1 MKSKKA
7 REGGGQ
13 ERFLAEPREG
23 SSWRSRELKWESTM
37 EGSGEVGALDL
48 QKEKGHP
55 FISDEFP
62 QGIHHPK
69 PQD

>member
-1 MKSKKA
+1 
-7 REGGGQ
+7 
-13 ERFLAEPREG
+13 
-23 SSWRSRELKWESTM
+23 M

-62 QGIHHPK
+62 
-69 PQD
+69 